1 MMLGIVTSQGR
12 PRGHLNA
19 ISGPKLAF
27 GSYFSML
34 LYSQL
39 SRAPSIQPSFPLQK
53 HMPCKLSIFI
63 QSSILCGVQFQ
74 ILAFTLPCSHV
85 AARGTGGGG
94 LCSPQMKILTTTC
107 PPLATLFPNDI
118 LKSWHNYKSVGLI

>member
-1 MMLGIVTSQGR
+1 MMFGIVTSQGR

-19 ISGPKLAF
+19 ISGPKLTF

-53 HMPCKLSIFI
+53 HMPFKLSIFI
-63 QSSILCGVQFQ
+63 QSSFVCGVQFQ
-74 ILAFTLPCSHV
+74 ILAFTLPRSHV

-94 LCSPQMKILTTTC
+94 CA
-107 PPLATLFPNDI
+107 PP
-118 LKSWHNYKSVGLI
+118 K